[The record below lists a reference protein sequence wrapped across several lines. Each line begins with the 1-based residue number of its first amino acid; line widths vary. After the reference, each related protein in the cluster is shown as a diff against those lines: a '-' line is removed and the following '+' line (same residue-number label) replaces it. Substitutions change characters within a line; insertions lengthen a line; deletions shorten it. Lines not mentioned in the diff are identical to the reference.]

1 MVKEVAGKCLLPA
14 VENRDPL
21 ETKFAEAVGETL
33 DAAMEGLAK
42 AHTDALE
49 IVADEEKKVQSLQD
63 ALDES
68 NSLKEKSDESLQSA
82 TEAEMQATEKKNDA
96 ENALAAHAEEEKGL
110 QPKKATMEG
119 E

>member
-49 IVADEEKKVQSLQD
+49 IVADEEKKVQSLQ
-63 ALDES
+63 
-68 NSLKEKSDESLQSA
+68 SA

-110 QPKKATMEG
+110 
-119 E
+119 

>member
-1 MVKEVAGKCLLPA
+1 MVKEVAGMCLLPA

-49 IVADEEKKVQSLQD
+49 TKFAEAVGETLD
-63 ALDES
+63 A
-68 NSLKEKSDESLQSA
+68 
-82 TEAEMQATEKKNDA
+82 
-96 ENALAAHAEEEKGL
+96 
-110 QPKKATMEG
+110 
-119 E
+119 